1 MAVVVSERSMGND
14 KARDLRYFFPSKY
27 SERYSALDSFPSETN
42 RAIIGSDATSSEPT
56 RLESRRKRQRTT
68 SPDRQSPAAEH
79 VVAGVT
85 CHELR
90 SRAHNSSNDVVT
102 SLTPTELNSART
114 DPSSIVTHSIQKL
127 RRCGPGYS
135 NLPIPS
141 RIPPES
147 DGVGIF
153 GHGGKPDNSVNLK
166 ASRFPGAMEPI
177 WPPREMTHIRPHT
190 DHTVPVHPSLR
201 KADVSHG
208 GRKMKYVKV
217 QISAHDD
224 ILRPYVRLTRM
235 EKEALENYLE
245 TDTLEIRRPRRIVM
259 TGFDLQ
265 HAIWKNLVATL
276 PPPSNLHGLR
286 DNEVDDLS
294 TSHFFSGAT
303 HSALLNMYKRIPDSL
318 TAFDKFECETQDWVH
333 KYAPKKSEDVL
344 QSGREALILRDWL
357 KSLTVSSVE
366 NGSGNG
372 PKTHET
378 SAVFGRTE
386 RRIKRKKRKR
396 TEDLDDF
403 LVSSEEEADQIDE
416 LAELEDTTRDI
427 DCDIL
432 SKKTVV
438 RIRNVSGSVAAH
450 SQRVIN
456 AVVISGQHGCGKT
469 AAIYAA
475 AQELGFEV
483 FEINAG
489 SRRSGKDLLDK
500 VGDMAQNHLVNNAQE
515 KERDQDRP
523 EVVELP
529 ESTKMDLES
538 GRQATVNSFFKP
550 KPKVTQKRAPQAS
563 KLPKKQVERQR
574 LQNQKPPSQK
584 QSLILLEEVD
594 VLFEEDKHFWAT
606 TLELLISSKRPI
618 IMTCTDENLLPLDEM
633 LLFAILRF
641 TAPPEDL
648 AVDYLLLVACNEG
661 HFLSRTAVSALFKA
675 KKFDLRASITELNF
689 FCQMAIGDTKG
700 GLEWM
705 LIRSS
710 SQELSNEVGLKL
722 RVVSDGSYFDDMG
735 CLSHEQG
742 DQDET
747 NEGEGLCKNI
757 SDQSSVDCADL
768 KRDRHGNSANKTSR
782 SDAFQLLKTLDLA
795 LDSVSVAD
803 TIPCSGFRDEDA
815 VSSHTFAQESLN

>member
-1 MAVVVSERSMGND
+1 MAVAVSERSMGND
-14 KARDLRYFFPSKY
+14 KARDLRYFFSSKY
-27 SERYSALDSFPSETN
+27 SERNSAPHSDPSETN
-42 RAIIGSDATSSEPT
+42 HAIIGSDATSDEPT

-68 SPDRQSPAAEH
+68 SPGRQSSAAEH

-90 SRAHNSSNDVVT
+90 SRAHNSSKDVVA
-102 SLTPTELNSART
+102 SVNPAELKSAGT
-114 DPSSIVTHSIQKL
+114 APSSIVTNSIQKL

-141 RIPPES
+141 RTPPDS
-147 DGVGIF
+147 DGAGIF
-153 GHGGKPDNSVNLK
+153 GLGGKPNSSVNLK

-177 WPPREMTHIRPHT
+177 WPPKEMTHIHPHT
-190 DHTVPVHPSLR
+190 DDTMPVHPPLR
-201 KADVSHG
+201 KAHISQG

-217 QISAHDD
+217 QVSAHDD
-224 ILRPYVRLTRM
+224 ILRRYERLTRM
-235 EKEALENYLE
+235 EKEALENDLVA
-245 TDTLEIRRPRRIVM
+245 DTLKIRRPRRIVM

-265 HAIWKNLVATL
+265 HAVWKNLVAPL
-276 PPPSNLHGLR
+276 PPPTNLHGLR
-286 DNEVDDLS
+286 DDEVDDLS
-294 TSHFFSGAT
+294 TSHFPPGAT
-303 HSALLNMYKRIPDSL
+303 HSALLNMYKKIPDSL

-366 NGSGNG
+366 SGSGDG
-372 PKTHET
+372 SKAHEP
-378 SAVFGRTE
+378 SATLGRTE
-386 RRIKRKKRKR
+386 KRVKRKKRKR

-403 LVSSEEEADQIDE
+403 LVSSEEESDQMDE
-416 LAELEDTTRDI
+416 LVQLEDAKRDI
-427 DCDIL
+427 DFDIL

-438 RIRNVSGSVAAH
+438 RSRNVSGSVAAH
-450 SQRVIN
+450 SQKVIN
-456 AVVISGQHGCGKT
+456 AVVISGHHGHGKT
-469 AAIYAA
+469 AAVYAA

-500 VGDMAQNHLVNNAQE
+500 VGDMAQNHLVNHAQE
-515 KERDQDRP
+515 KEGDQDRP
-523 EVVELP
+523 KVLGLP
-529 ESTKMDLES
+529 ESTKKDFES
-538 GRQATVNSFFKP
+538 GRHATVNSFFKP
-550 KPKVTQKRAPQAS
+550 KPKPTPKIAPQAF
-563 KLPKKQVERQR
+563 KMPKKQVERQR

-618 IMTCTDENLLPLDEM
+618 VMTCTDESLLPLDEM

-648 AVDYLLLVACNEG
+648 AVDYLLLLACNEG
-661 HFLSRTAVSALFKA
+661 HFLSRAAVSALFKA

-710 SQELSNEVGLKL
+710 SQELSNEVGLML
-722 RVVSDGSYFDDMG
+722 RVVSDGSYFDGMG

-742 DQDET
+742 DQDGS
-747 NEGEGLCKNI
+747 NEEGRLCKNI
-757 SDQSSVDCADL
+757 SDQRSVDCADL
-768 KRDRHGNSANKTSR
+768 KRDRHGNSADQTSR

-795 LDSVSVAD
+795 LDCVSVAD
-803 TIPCSGFRDEDA
+803 TIPCSSFRDEDA
-815 VSSHTFAQESLN
+815 VSSHSFARESLN

>member
-1 MAVVVSERSMGND
+1 MAVAVSERSMGND
-14 KARDLRYFFPSKY
+14 KARDLRYFFSSKY
-27 SERYSALDSFPSETN
+27 SERNSALHSFSSETN
-42 RAIIGSDATSSEPT
+42 CAITGSDATSDEPT
-56 RLESRRKRQRTT
+56 RLESQRKRQRTT
-68 SPDRQSPAAEH
+68 SPDRQPPAAEH

-85 CHELR
+85 CHE
-90 SRAHNSSNDVVT
+90 RAHNPSKDVVANVT
-102 SLTPTELNSART
+102 LTELKIART
-114 DPSSIVTHSIQKL
+114 APSAIVTHPIQKP
-127 RRCGPGYS
+127 RRCGPGSS

-141 RIPPES
+141 RTPPDSE
-147 DGVGIF
+147 GAGIF
-153 GHGGKPDNSVNLK
+153 CLGAKPNNSVYLK
-166 ASRFPGAMEPI
+166 SSQFPGAVEPI
-177 WPPREMTHIRPHT
+177 WPPKEMAHIRPHT
-190 DHTVPVHPSLR
+190 DDTMPVHPPLR
-201 KADVSHG
+201 KAYISYG

-224 ILRPYVRLTRM
+224 ILRRYVRLTQM
-235 EKEALENYLE
+235 EKEALESDLAA
-245 TDTLEIRRPRRIVM
+245 DTLKTRRPRRMVM

-265 HAIWKNLVATL
+265 HAVWKNLVATL
-276 PPPSNLHGLR
+276 PPPTNLHGLR
-286 DNEVDDLS
+286 DDEVDDLS
-294 TSHFFSGAT
+294 TFHCPSGAT
-303 HSALLNMYKRIPDSL
+303 HSALLNLYKKIPASL

-366 NGSGNG
+366 SGSGDG
-372 PKTHET
+372 PKVHEP
-378 SAVFGRTE
+378 SATLGRTE
-386 RRIKRKKRKR
+386 RRVKRKKRKR
-396 TEDLDDF
+396 IEDLDDF

-416 LAELEDTTRDI
+416 LVELKDAKCDI
-427 DCDIL
+427 DSDVL

-438 RIRNVSGSVAAH
+438 RSRNVSGSVAAN
-450 SQRVIN
+450 SQKVIN
-456 AVVISGQHGCGKT
+456 AVVISGPHGCGKT

-500 VGDMAQNHLVNNAQE
+500 VGDMAQNHLVNHAQE
-515 KERDQDRP
+515 KVGDQGRP
-523 EVVELP
+523 ELFELP
-529 ESTKMDLES
+529 ESKQMGLES

-550 KPKVTQKRAPQAS
+550 KLKPIPTGAQQAF
-563 KLPKKQVERQR
+563 KMPKKQLERQR

-594 VLFEEDKHFWAT
+594 VLFEEDRHFWAT

-618 IMTCTDENLLPLDEM
+618 VMTCTDESLLPLDEM

-661 HFLSRTAVSALFKA
+661 HFLSRAAVSALFKA
-675 KKFDLRASITELNF
+675 KRFDLRASITELNF

-710 SQELSNEVGLKL
+710 SQELSNEVGLTL
-722 RVVSDGSYFDDMG
+722 RVVSDGSYLDDMG
-735 CLSHEQG
+735 CLSHEHG
-742 DQDET
+742 DQDEP
-747 NEGEGLCKNI
+747 NEGGRLCQNI
-757 SDQSSVDCADL
+757 SDQRSVYCADL
-768 KRDRHGNSANKTSR
+768 KRDRHGNSVDQTSR

-795 LDSVSVAD
+795 LDCVSVAD

-815 VSSHTFAQESLN
+815 VSSHAFAQESLN

>member
-1 MAVVVSERSMGND
+1 MAVAVRERSMGND
-14 KARDLRYFFPSKY
+14 KVRDLRYFFPSKY
-27 SERYSALDSFPSETN
+27 SERNSALHSFPSETN
-42 RAIIGSDATSSEPT
+42 CGIAGSDTTSDEAT

-68 SPDRQSPAAEH
+68 SPDRQSHAAEP

-90 SRAHNSSNDVVT
+90 SRAQNSSEDVVAGV
-102 SLTPTELNSART
+102 TPTELKSAGT
-114 DPSSIVTHSIQKL
+114 ASSAIITHQIQKL
-127 RRCGPGYS
+127 RHCKPGYS
-135 NLPIPS
+135 NLPISSRTPS
-141 RIPPES
+141 DSE
-147 DGVGIF
+147 GAGIF
-153 GHGGKPDNSVNLK
+153 GLGGKPSNSMYLK
-166 ASRFPGAMEPI
+166 ASRFPGAVEPI
-177 WPPREMTHIRPHT
+177 WPPKGMTHIRPHT
-190 DHTVPVHPSLR
+190 DDTMPVHPPLQKAHISL
-201 KADVSHG
+201 G
-208 GRKMKYVKV
+208 GRKLKYVKV

-224 ILRPYVRLTRM
+224 ILRRYMRLTQM
-235 EKEALENYLE
+235 EKEALENDLAA
-245 TDTLEIRRPRRIVM
+245 DTLKIRRPRRMVM

-265 HAIWKNLVATL
+265 RAVWKNLVATL
-276 PPPSNLHGLR
+276 PPPTDPHGLR
-286 DNEVDDLS
+286 DDEVDGLS
-294 TSHFFSGAT
+294 TPHCPPGAT
-303 HSALLNMYKRIPDSL
+303 HSALLNMYKKIPDSL

-357 KSLTVSSVE
+357 KSLTISSVE
-366 NGSGNG
+366 SCIGDG
-372 PKTHET
+372 PKAHEP
-378 SAVFGRTE
+378 SATLGRTE
-386 RRIKRKKRKR
+386 RRVKRKRRKR

-403 LVSSEEEADQIDE
+403 LVSSEEEADQMDE
-416 LAELEDTTRDI
+416 LVELEDAKRDI

-438 RIRNVSGSVAAH
+438 RSRNVSGSVAAH
-450 SQRVIN
+450 SQKVIN
-456 AVVISGQHGCGKT
+456 AVVISGHHGCGKT

-500 VGDMAQNHLVNNAQE
+500 VGDMAQNHLVNHAQE
-515 KERDQDRP
+515 KEGDQDRP
-523 EVVELP
+523 EVFELP
-529 ESTKMDLES
+529 EPTKIDHES

-550 KPKVTQKRAPQAS
+550 KPKPIPKSAPQAF
-563 KLPKKQVERQR
+563 KMPEEKVERQR

-618 IMTCTDENLLPLDEM
+618 VMTCTDESLLPLDEM

-641 TAPPEDL
+641 TAPPENL

-661 HFLSRTAVSALFKA
+661 HFLSRAAVSALFKA

-710 SQELSNEVGLKL
+710 SQELSNEAGLML
-722 RVVSDGSYFDDMG
+722 RVVSDGSYFDGMG
-735 CLSHEQG
+735 CLSHEQE
-742 DQDET
+742 DQDEP
-747 NEGEGLCKNI
+747 NKGGRLCQKI
-757 SDQSSVDCADL
+757 SDQRSVDCADS
-768 KRDRHGNSANKTSR
+768 KRDRHGNPADQTSR
-782 SDAFQLLKTLDLA
+782 RDAFQVLKTLDLA
-795 LDSVSVAD
+795 LDCVSVAD
-803 TIPCSGFRDEDA
+803 TIPCSGFRGEDA